1 MTDLRASVGPRA
13 GGDLAAFATP
23 AERGAARQQTAALL
37 KGELTLDAALKIAL
51 LNAPKYQGLYARL
64 NVAAAER
71 SGSTQFANPLLIIGQ
86 EPTPAGVLGG
96 FQIGLAATLIDLLSH
111 AGRTTA
117 AGGVYE
123 AERLAVAADVVAAAT
138 DVRTAYVEA
147 VAASHVRAVKQE
159 LDTAAHTA
167 AALAQRFHAAGN
179 IPLVRLREEQ
189 AAAADAALALSDA
202 ELAEARARES
212 LALAMGV
219 DAGGDWKIPAVLP
232 DAMPT
237 VAEGAVD
244 RRLDVLA
251 ARAAAKAA
259 LGELKLRTGLRLWR
273 EINLEAVA
281 ESEGTGEWAIG
292 RRLEIALPIFNQ
304 GKPQVATAAAAALKA
319 EYAREAVEQSAAS
332 EVRISRV
339 AFKQAEQRL
348 ERYRKEILPLHDE
361 IVELKLKEYNY
372 MLVGA
377 FEVLTAR
384 QDSAHAQVGY
394 VETLR
399 DYWKARVALDSALGG
414 GTPAGLI
421 ATEITP

>member
-1 MTDLRASVGPRA
+1 M
-13 GGDLAAFATP
+13 
-23 AERGAARQQTAALL
+23 
-37 KGELTLDAALKIAL
+37 KGEITLEAALKIAL
-51 LNAPKYQGLYARL
+51 LNAPRYQGLYARL
-64 NVAAAER
+64 SGAAASR
-71 SGSTQFANPLLIIGQ
+71 TDASQLANPLLILGQ
-86 EPTPAGVLGG
+86 QPTPAGVLGG
-96 FQIGLAATLIDLLSH
+96 FEIGLVASLVDLLSH

-117 AGGVYE
+117 AAGTYE
-123 AERLAVAADVVAAAT
+123 AERLAIAAEVVSAAT
-138 DVRTAYVEA
+138 DVRNAYVEA

-202 ELAEARARES
+202 ELAEARAREG

-219 DAGGDWKIPAVLP
+219 EASGDWKTPAVLP
-232 DAMPT
+232 EAKP
-237 VAEGAVD
+237 ASSEGALD

-273 EINLEAVA
+273 EINLELTA
-281 ESEGTGEWAIG
+281 ESEGNGQWNLG
-292 RRLEIALPIFNQ
+292 HRLELALPIFSQ
-304 GKPQVATAAAAALKA
+304 GRPHVAVAAAGALAA
-319 EYAREAVEQSAAS
+319 EHAREAVEKSAAS
-332 EVRISRV
+332 EIRIGRV
-339 AFKQAEQRL
+339 ALKQAEQRL
-348 ERYRKEILPLHDE
+348 ERYRADVLPLHDE

-377 FEVLTAR
+377 FEVLAAR
-384 QDSAHAQVGY
+384 QSAARAQVGY

-414 GTPAGLI
+414 GTPAGI
-421 ATEITP
+421 IVTEATP